1 MFYFNLL
8 QLFYEIGA
16 IEPLKKVA
24 SSPNATASK
33 LAAQALKVIGE
44 SIPHKLTTQVPVW
57 SVVDVAHWVAQ
68 VCNQVLSV
76 SFYEVATAKINS
88 LLNQKPQ
95 LFHT

>member
-76 SFYEVATAKINS
+76 SFYEVGTAKTNRVY
-88 LLNQKPQ
+88 
-95 LFHT
+95 

>member
-68 VCNQVLSV
+68 VGNQWRVLSMC
-76 SFYEVATAKINS
+76 FYEVATAIINRYY
-88 LLNQKPQ
+88 
-95 LFHT
+95 

>member
-1 MFYFNLL
+1 MFYFLL

-68 VCNQVLSV
+68 VGNQLRVLSLC
-76 SFYEVATAKINS
+76 FYEVATAKINRVY
-88 LLNQKPQ
+88 
-95 LFHT
+95 